1 MSYYRGSVTRR
12 HPVVYGVDLTPSS
25 YTTDLMFDIR
35 GKNQLGEFVVE
46 DPIGSGVNRYI
57 YNARRLEPLEEGT
70 ETLEAK
76 SVRMHAN
83 AVGVNQTNAS
93 VHTGSMREQLLK
105 KFRNGTG
112 SGY

>member
-1 MSYYRGSVTRR
+1 MSYYRGSITRR
-12 HPVVYGVDLTPSS
+12 QPVVYGVDLTPST

-35 GKNQLGEFVVE
+35 GKNQLGKFVVE

-70 ETLEAK
+70 ESLEVK
-76 SVRMHAN
+76 SGRMHTN
-83 AVGVNQTNAS
+83 AIGVNQTNAS
-93 VHTGSMREQLLK
+93 MKTGGMREQLLK